1 MNKGAIMENRW
12 YIDYKKPVQEKQAV
26 KRRKKNESYLTN
38 DDVRI
43 ANIMFFAVG
52 MWVGLII
59 MMEIY
64 LKLMG

>member
-1 MNKGAIMENRW
+1 MENRW

>member
-1 MNKGAIMENRW
+1 MENRW
-12 YIDYKKPVQEKQAV
+12 YIDYKKPVQEKQVV

>member
-1 MNKGAIMENRW
+1 MENRW
-12 YIDYKKPVQEKQAV
+12 YIDYKKPVQEKQVV

-43 ANIMFFAVG
+43 ANIMFFIVG
-52 MWVGLII
+52 MWVGSII

-64 LKLMG
+64 LKVMG